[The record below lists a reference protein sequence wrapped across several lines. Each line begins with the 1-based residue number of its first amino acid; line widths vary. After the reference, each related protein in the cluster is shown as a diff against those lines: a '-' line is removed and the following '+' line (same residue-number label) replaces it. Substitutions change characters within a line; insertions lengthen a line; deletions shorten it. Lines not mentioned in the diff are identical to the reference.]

1 MDKKFDGYIVRPNPH
16 DPRLTERV
24 SGIDQ
29 TGAKIETSVTV
40 ERALTVFLNGQ
51 EIVTAMTIGDYP
63 EYLGL
68 GYLLNQNMLLPDDVV
83 TSVDYDEEL
92 AIVVVRTKRKTNY
105 ETKLKKKVQTSG
117 CAQGTVFGDLM
128 DALENVSLP
137 NAELRTSW
145 LYRLTHAINT
155 TPSLYLEAG
164 AIHGCVLAKEDQPL
178 VYMEDVGRHNAVDKI
193 AGWMF
198 KEKVPAH
205 DKIFYTTGR
214 LTSEMVIKTVR
225 MGIPILISRSGFTAW
240 GVELARKANLTLIG
254 RARGKRFVA
263 LAGEDRI
270 MFDQDLAFV
279 EEESA
284 KHRRKAAVHDD

>member
-1 MDKKFDGYIVRPNPH
+1 MSKDRSGYIIQPNPL

-24 SGIDQ
+24 AGVDQ
-29 TGAKIETSVTV
+29 TGARIETSVTV
-40 ERALTVFLNGQ
+40 ERALTIFLNSQ

-63 EYLGL
+63 EYLAI
-68 GYLLNQNMLLPDDVV
+68 GYLLNQNMLKPDDIV
-83 TSVDYDEEL
+83 TDVEYDEEL
-92 AIVVVRTKRKTNY
+92 SVVVVRTKRKTNY
-105 ETKLKKKVQTSG
+105 EKKLKKKVQTSG

-137 NAELRTSW
+137 KAELRTSW
-145 LYRLTHAINT
+145 LYSLTHTINT

-164 AIHGCVLAKEDQPL
+164 AIHGCVLAQCDEPL

-198 KEKVPAH
+198 KEKVPAA

-270 MFDQDLAFV
+270 VFDQDLAFV
-279 EEESA
+279 EEEST
-284 KHRRKAAVHDD
+284 KHRRKAAVHDE